1 LKQVVGALLDV
12 LDERI
17 SMRWLTAERLEDH
30 HLQNT
35 GKEITR
41 DVLAIFH
48 KALCDQA

>member
-1 LKQVVGALLDV
+1 LKQVIGALLDV

-17 SMRWLTAERLEDH
+17 SVRWLTTERFEDH

-41 DVLAIFH
+41 DVVAIFH
-48 KALCDQA
+48 KALSDQA